1 MAESYTKNSI
11 KQPKI
16 MIALSLFVLFTV
28 FFFLDSQQWLSLE
41 TVKQQKQTLLNFT
54 EQHYWLAFL
63 SAGLLYVISTALSIP
78 GATILS
84 LTIGFIFGR
93 TIGTLL
99 IVISATIGATL
110 VFLLARYFFADWAKT
125 RINKIP
131 LAQKTI
137 DGFQNDAASYMLFL
151 RLVPLFPFWLVNI
164 APAFT
169 PISTQTFIFTTLIG
183 IIPGSFVYANLGKS
197 LASID
202 SLEGLLSTEMILA
215 LSLLGIISLLPIIAK
230 KLSPPNSE

>member
-1 MAESYTKNSI
+1 MTESSAINKI
-11 KQPKI
+11 RQPKI
-16 MIALSLFVLFTV
+16 MIILGLLALISA
-28 FFFLDSQQWLSLE
+28 FFIFDAQQWLSLE
-41 TVKQQKQTLLNFT
+41 TVKQQKQTLLDFT
-54 EQHYWLAFL
+54 KQHYWLAFF
-63 SAGLLYVISTALSIP
+63 SAGFLYIITTALSIP
-78 GATILS
+78 GATVLS

-93 TIGTLL
+93 TMGTLL

-110 VFLLARYFFADWAKT
+110 VFLLARYLFADWGKK
-125 RINKIP
+125 RIDESPLTQKI
-131 LAQKTI
+131 T

-169 PISTQTFIFTTLIG
+169 SISTQTFIITTLIG

-202 SLEGLLSTEMILA
+202 SLDGLLSSEMLLA
-215 LSLLGIISLLPIIAK
+215 LSLLGILSLLPVLAK
-230 KLSPPNSE
+230 KFTSQNDQ